1 MSRDFSAIAQLRC
14 LLQLDTTDVVN
25 SVTSTAA
32 PADVVSY
39 RWRPCDRQAACWNRG
54 RISKRSAD
62 LDRTLLLPPLLLL
75 LLLVLLVV
83 VPGGNG
89 IATTLTE
96 KLNGAAVP
104 PGARKNARQMVAS
117 CSPTVRRTHRV
128 VKWRQGIYGHDTIA
142 ILSVWQMY
150 WVKWRRFIVLFK

>member
-39 RWRPCDRQAACWNRG
+39 RCDRDAACWNRG

-62 LDRTLLLPPLLLL
+62 LDRTLLLPPPLLL
-75 LLLVLLVV
+75 LLLVAV

-128 VKWRQGIYGHDTIA
+128 VK
-142 ILSVWQMY
+142 
-150 WVKWRRFIVLFK
+150 

>member
-1 MSRDFSAIAQLRC
+1 MSRDCSAIAQLRC
-14 LLQLDTTDVVN
+14 LLQLDTTDMVN

-39 RWRPCDRQAACWNRG
+39 RCDREAACWNRG

-62 LDRTLLLPPLLLL
+62 LDRTLLLPPLPPLLL
-75 LLLVLLVV
+75 AVAV

-89 IATTLTE
+89 IATTWTE

-128 VKWRQGIYGHDTIA
+128 VK
-142 ILSVWQMY
+142 
-150 WVKWRRFIVLFK
+150 